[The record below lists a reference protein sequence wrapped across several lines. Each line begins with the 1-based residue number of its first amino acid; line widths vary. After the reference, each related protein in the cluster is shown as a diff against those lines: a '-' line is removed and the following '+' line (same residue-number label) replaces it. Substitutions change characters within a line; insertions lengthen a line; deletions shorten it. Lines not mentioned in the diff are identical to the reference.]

1 MPSLIK
7 RNNVSMD
14 SIIVHSAK
22 YKIVAAT
29 DKYKS
34 QNYPNLGIGARSI
47 SNRSK
52 IYKSTVCCSAVYLP
66 PATPNGIVLIT
77 SDSTN
82 MTIEITGKTYKVVS
96 FYITYTPTAGGT
108 TKYATFTNSTG
119 TLTDLTPNTN
129 YTISVVAINPS
140 GSSDSYTGTNSYY
153 TTIAPPT
160 NITIVGYTDNTVT
173 ISYTAPS
180 GTVTKY
186 IIYYTPSDG
195 TISSYDNGTNTT
207 ATISGLSPNTT
218 YTVYVTAFNSNGES
232 SGSDTVTFTTDE
244 LDVFTPTTFSSLL
257 DTEVYL

>member
-1 MPSLIK
+1 
-7 RNNVSMD
+7 MD

-34 QNYPNLGIGARSI
+34 QNYPNLGVGARSI
-47 SNRSK
+47 SNRSR
-52 IYKSTVCCSAVYLP
+52 IYKSTVCSATVYLP
-66 PATPNGIVLIT
+66 PSAPDGIVLLS

-96 FYITYTPTAGGT
+96 FYITYRPSAGGT
-108 TKYATFTNSTG
+108 TKYATFTLPVG
-119 TLTDLTPNTN
+119 TLTGLTPNTAYN
-129 YTISVVAINPS
+129 ISVVSINPA
-140 GSSDSYTGTNSYY
+140 GTSDSTIGTNTY
-153 TTIAPPT
+153 TTTISPPT

-186 IIYYTPSDG
+186 IIYYTPSGD

-207 ATISGLSPNTT
+207 ATITGLSPNTT
-218 YTVYVTAFNSNGES
+218 YTVYVTAINNNGES
-232 SGSDTVTFTTDE
+232 SGSDSVTFTTDD